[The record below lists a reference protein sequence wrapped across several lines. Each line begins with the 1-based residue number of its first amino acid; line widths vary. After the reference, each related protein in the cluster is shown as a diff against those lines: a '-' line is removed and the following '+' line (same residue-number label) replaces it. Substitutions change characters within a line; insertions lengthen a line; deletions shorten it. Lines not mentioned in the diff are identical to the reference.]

1 MIKAFTLRTISFVL
15 LLVMTMLLF
24 MQPAAWAA
32 RGMVGT
38 HDISGPLIVGSD
50 VRLNIVVK
58 CEGCKPNWRE
68 VTGGYRWWRVGL
80 SGQGLQGRQIDDER
94 RFSWSGRLGV
104 PASYNE
110 SYLIRYCLPVE
121 VLNGGENDCYD
132 VPMAGLV
139 RPTVTVGITDRIGSV
154 LHGPSPYGS
163 WVYATARASGGFDA
177 DGQPETRYTYSI
189 ANGRLPKGVTFNT
202 ESGVME
208 GRAGESGDFSF
219 DVVATDRLGYVGKTH
234 VSFSIEPSKIKL
246 AVKGGSLPHPEL
258 LIPYEAELYATRGV
272 EPFTFSVESGQL
284 PPGVELNGVTGKLS
298 GKPKVRGN
306 YSFTLAV
313 KDRFGASD
321 TLAVSWGLDK
331 PFQWEVDCPGGA
343 ELKVGSR
350 VFCRIGVKNYVTG
363 QMPFTMTWS
372 GVPDGLRSSAA
383 SEGYPYINILGEP
396 TKAGTYDIRVQAR
409 DTTGGTGEIV
419 QRVTVH
425 SKADIWVT
433 IKGGGSDVPPG
444 KVGQEYKVTFEASR
458 GTAPYQFSVEGPL
471 PEGLSLDPV
480 SGELKGIPT
489 QTGTFDFVIRA
500 TDKTGDNNF
509 RGNHLV
515 ISAPEITISPETL
528 SNGKVGL
535 DYSQTISA
543 SGGVAPYSFRHGI
556 NTSPPPGLS
565 INEAT
570 GVLSGKPTTAG
581 TFTFWL
587 GATDSYNQGANSD
600 ETNGW
605 RFYTVEIAPAPE
617 IKLSVESA
625 TGTLPVPVYNQAYS
639 AKYKVE
645 GGTGPYKWSVASG
658 ELPAGLS
665 LNDDTGELTGTVKAS
680 GKFSFTIQVTDA
692 EGYTK
697 TRDESFTI
705 AAPTITISP
714 ETLSKGK
721 VGLDYSQ
728 TISASGGVG
737 PYKYRKGINTS
748 PPAGLSINETTG
760 ELSGK
765 PTTAGTFTFWLG
777 ASDVNNQGANIDEN
791 NGWRFYTVEIAPAPE
806 ITLDLSQLVDGK
818 QNLAYGPVEVKAD
831 KGTEPY
837 EYKIEGLPEGLKA
850 EGNKISGTPTKAG
863 SATVTVTVTDKE
875 GYQKSEQKTISVKA
889 APDIWVMIR
898 EKSELV
904 TAVYGQAIEARTF
917 YAENGTEPYTFSLE
931 GSVPPGLTLD
941 SASGVLSGT
950 PTQTGTFNF
959 DVRATDKDSYSNTH
973 SNSVTVS
980 ADIKVTVDSAGGQLP
995 VPVYN

>member
-1 MIKAFTLRTISFVL
+1 M
-15 LLVMTMLLF
+15 
-24 MQPAAWAA
+24 
-32 RGMVGT
+32 
-38 HDISGPLIVGSD
+38 
-50 VRLNIVVK
+50 
-58 CEGCKPNWRE
+58 
-68 VTGGYRWWRVGL
+68 
-80 SGQGLQGRQIDDER
+80 
-94 RFSWSGRLGV
+94 
-104 PASYNE
+104 
-110 SYLIRYCLPVE
+110 
-121 VLNGGENDCYD
+121 
-132 VPMAGLV
+132 
-139 RPTVTVGITDRIGSV
+139 
-154 LHGPSPYGS
+154 
-163 WVYATARASGGFDA
+163 
-177 DGQPETRYTYSI
+177 
-189 ANGRLPKGVTFNT
+189 
-202 ESGVME
+202 
-208 GRAGESGDFSF
+208 
-219 DVVATDRLGYVGKTH
+219 
-234 VSFSIEPSKIKL
+234 
-246 AVKGGSLPHPEL
+246 
-258 LIPYEAELYATRGV
+258 
-272 EPFTFSVESGQL
+272 
-284 PPGVELNGVTGKLS
+284 
-298 GKPKVRGN
+298 
-306 YSFTLAV
+306 
-313 KDRFGASD
+313 
-321 TLAVSWGLDK
+321 
-331 PFQWEVDCPGGA
+331 
-343 ELKVGSR
+343 
-350 VFCRIGVKNYVTG
+350 
-363 QMPFTMTWS
+363 
-372 GVPDGLRSSAA
+372 
-383 SEGYPYINILGEP
+383 
-396 TKAGTYDIRVQAR
+396 
-409 DTTGGTGEIV
+409 
-419 QRVTVH
+419 H